1 MRKHNFILSFI
12 TAMTILAAVEA
23 KGAELS
29 WEGEKNVVPRLVVNI
44 LVDQLRSDYL
54 EAFSPLYGEDGLQ
67 RLMRQGRLY
76 EQAEYPLARPDRASA
91 AATLA
96 TGTTAADHGI
106 VSWRW
111 LNRETLRP
119 MLCVEDRQVKGLGG
133 AILPPLVEC
142 EHDWR

>member
-23 KGAELS
+23 KGAEFS
-29 WEGEKNVVPRLVVNI
+29 WEGDKNVVPRLVVNI

-96 TGTTAADHGI
+96 TGTTAADH
-106 VSWRW
+106 VLALAQSRD
-111 LNRETLRP
+111 TPSHALR
-119 MLCVEDRQVKGLGG
+119 RRSTSKRTGNGG

>member
-23 KGAELS
+23 KGAEWS
-29 WEGEKNVVPRLVVNI
+29 WEGDKNVVPRLVVNI

-76 EQAEYPLARPDRASA
+76 EQAE
-91 AATLA
+91 
-96 TGTTAADHGI
+96 
-106 VSWRW
+106 
-111 LNRETLRP
+111 
-119 MLCVEDRQVKGLGG
+119 
-133 AILPPLVEC
+133 
-142 EHDWR
+142 